1 MKTLLHTLTLLFL
14 VSTVASAQD
23 ITFANYN
30 GEKAGASDLVTAD
43 EKAGA
48 ELIQKGND
56 AKVWDYGTIEQASTG
71 VRFFKF
77 TNTGTAPLLI
87 QNAKGS
93 CGCTVPNWPR
103 EPIMPGQNGYIKV
116 KYDTKRV
123 GNFAKYVTL
132 TTNALSNT
140 TTRLKIMGKVE
151 SEPDP
156 VPAKEKSLFN

>member
-1 MKTLLHTLTLLFL
+1 MKTLLQTLILLL
-14 VSTVASAQD
+14 AVSAVASAQD

-30 GEKAGASDLVTAD
+30 GEKANASDLATPD

-48 ELIQKGND
+48 ELNQAGADSKI
-56 AKVWDYGTIEQASTG
+56 WDYGTIEQGSTG

-93 CGCTVPNWPR
+93 CGCTVPSYPR
-103 EPIMPGQNGYIKV
+103 EPIMPGENGYIKV

-123 GNFAKYVTL
+123 GNYAKYVTL

-151 SEPDP
+151 AEPDP